1 VGEDSA
7 GALRGKR
14 IVVTRAVE
22 QSSELV
28 RVLEE
33 KGAVPILLPMIAFG
47 VTDNIAELDQA
58 IRDIGAFDWVFV
70 TSQNVL
76 RALQERCR
84 ALRLDLRA
92 TMAQARVAAVG
103 PATAEAL
110 KTAGIGV
117 AHVATKHQGVS
128 LALELAADVKGKR
141 VLLPRSDRAKH
152 ELVDQLIRLGAAVT
166 EVVAYK
172 TIAPDDAILATI
184 RATLQDGADAVLFFS
199 PSAVHHLQDT
209 LGNEKVLEI
218 SRQVIFAAIG
228 PVTEKALRAA
238 NITRV
243 LLAEDTT
250 VTSIV
255 KALETHFSAPPS
267 SSSAGVNSA

>member
-1 VGEDSA
+1 MGEDSA

-152 ELVDQLIRLGAAVT
+152 ELVDQLIHLGAAVT

>member
-152 ELVDQLIRLGAAVT
+152 ELVDQLIHLGAAVT

>member
-1 VGEDSA
+1 MGEDSA

-47 VTDNIAELDQA
+47 VTDNIAELDRA

-141 VLLPRSDRAKH
+141 VLLPRSDRANH